1 VTLAPVSLSLS
12 YKFPNYLI
20 GLQQAFILNEKNPA
34 KMEMLFAKLV
44 YKSSFIAK
52 RSRHVVLTYAN
63 QLTILR
69 MLFVPCFVIL
79 LIYDHPKSATILFL
93 IAGITD
99 GLDGLLARKLQQ
111 KTVLGSFL
119 DPMADKILL
128 TAAFVTL
135 SIPSLPLV
143 LHIPTWLTVLTI
155 SRDLIIA
162 VSVLI
167 IHLQTQHSQFPPSML
182 GKCTTTV
189 QLLLVGTCLFANFE
203 ANLATAFYPY
213 VKYST
218 LAFTLAS
225 GLHYA
230 YRSVKIIAAYQEAGN
245 GQKRNQN
252 P

>member
-1 VTLAPVSLSLS
+1 
-12 YKFPNYLI
+12 
-20 GLQQAFILNEKNPA
+20 
-34 KMEMLFAKLV
+34 ML
-44 YKSSFIAK
+44 
-52 RSRHVVLTYAN
+52 LTYAN

-79 LIYDHPKSATILFL
+79 LIYGYPKSATVVLL
-93 IAGITD
+93 LAGITD

-128 TAAFVTL
+128 TAAFITL
-135 SIPSLPLV
+135 TIPSVPLM

-162 VSVLI
+162 ISVLV
-167 IHLQTQHSQFPPSML
+167 IHLQTQHTSFPPSIL
-182 GKCTTTV
+182 GKCTTAV
-189 QLLLVGTCLFANFE
+189 QLLTVGICMLANFE
-203 ANLATAFYPY
+203 LESAVY
-213 VKYST
+213 VFPLVVYAT

-230 YRSVKIIAAYQEAGN
+230 YKSVKIISAYQGPGN
-245 GQKRNQN
+245 DTKRS
-252 P
+252 